1 MQNNKDKA
9 KAVLL
14 ELLRI
19 RPQDEGARKVLDTL
33 Q

>member
-19 RPQDEGARKVLDTL
+19 RPHDEGARKVLDTL